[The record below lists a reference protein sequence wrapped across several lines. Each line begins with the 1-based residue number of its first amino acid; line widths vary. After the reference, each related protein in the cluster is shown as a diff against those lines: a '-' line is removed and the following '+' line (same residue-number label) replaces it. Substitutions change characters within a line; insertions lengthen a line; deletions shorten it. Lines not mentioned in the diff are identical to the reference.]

1 MLPWSAVVYSRSLL
15 VALGAAYLVF
25 ACGESAT
32 DPSGVPEP
40 PTLLSITGRA
50 NGTGPDG
57 GTVDCVLD
65 LTMELRTETFRDS
78 NVVEYAGVHG
88 GHVGRSVV
96 DSTGAGMAFF
106 ADVYWPETMARFSQD
121 SVELILGPDDPTEGR
136 FWRELRRLAGARSD
150 TDLGSGHWI
159 CAPLDIT
166 EGGWVDTAFTAEGD
180 WRLELWPQEGQPNPR
195 LLP

>member
-1 MLPWSAVVYSRSLL
+1 VYSRSLL

-121 SVELILGPDDPTEGR
+121 SVELILGPDDPTE
-136 FWRELRRLAGARSD
+136 WTSRR
-150 TDLGSGHWI
+150 
-159 CAPLDIT
+159 
-166 EGGWVDTAFTAEGD
+166 EGGSI
-180 WRLELWPQEGQPNPR
+180 PR
-195 LLP
+195 LPRRGIGGSSSGRRRDSRIRGCFPRLGTGVVPVGVHHD